1 MGEALGIILVVI
13 GAIVGFISLAFFI
26 AYSIDLIIDNRWRRR
41 RRFRRLKAEFKNYD
55 RYEIYRSETLFGFDF
70 FRPGYK
76 SSYTPLAS
84 SPEQALKRYF
94 NWYRRVFKE
103 EADRFNREHW
113 PTDSEWGFYKVVNL
127 RTGFKT
133 YLK

>member
-1 MGEALGIILVVI
+1 MGELLGILLIVI
-13 GAIVGFISLAFFI
+13 GAIVGFVSLAVFI
-26 AYSIDLIIDNRWRRR
+26 AFSIDLIIDNCWTRR
-41 RRFRRLKAEFKNYD
+41 RRFRRLKNEFKNYD

-70 FRPGYK
+70 LRPGYK

-103 EADRFNREHW
+103 EADRFDMEHR
-113 PTDSEWGFYKVVNL
+113 PTDSEWGFYKVINL

-133 YLK
+133 YLR

>member
-1 MGEALGIILVVI
+1 MGELLNVLLIVVGAFI
-13 GAIVGFISLAFFI
+13 GVVSFGVFIVL
-26 AYSIDLIIDNRWRRR
+26 SIDLILDNRWTRRR
-41 RRFRRLKAEFKNYD
+41 AFRRLRNEFKNYD
-55 RYEIYRSETLFGFDF
+55 RYEIYRSETQFGFDF

-94 NWYRRVFKE
+94 TWHRRVYKE
-103 EADRFNREHW
+103 EADRFNKEHRL
-113 PTDSEWGFYKVVNL
+113 TDSDWGFYKVINL

>member
-1 MGEALGIILVVI
+1 MGELLGIILIVI
-13 GAIVGFISLAFFI
+13 GAIVGIVSFAVFI
-26 AYSIDLIIDNRWRRR
+26 AFSIDLIIDNRWSRR
-41 RRFRRLKAEFKNYD
+41 RRFRRLKNEFKNYD

-70 FRPGYK
+70 LRPGYK
-76 SSYTPLAS
+76 SSYTPLAG

-103 EADRFNREHW
+103 EADRFDREHR
-113 PTDSEWGFYKVVNL
+113 PTDSEWGFYKVINL

-133 YLK
+133 YLR